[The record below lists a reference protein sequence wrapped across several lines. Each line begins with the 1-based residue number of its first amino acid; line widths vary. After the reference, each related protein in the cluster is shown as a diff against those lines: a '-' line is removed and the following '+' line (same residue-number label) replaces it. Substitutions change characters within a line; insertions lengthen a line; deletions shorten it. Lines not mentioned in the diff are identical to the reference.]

1 MKVGSG
7 LVIDCAVASANCI
20 AQYLMPTWVMLTA
33 CPFTGLRLFVLV
45 SRRGWTSDI
54 NDDASWS

>member
-1 MKVGSG
+1 MKVCSG
-7 LVIDCAVASANCI
+7 FVIDCAVASANDT
-20 AQYLMPTWVMLTA
+20 AQYLMSPRVMLTV
-33 CPFTGLRLFVLV
+33 CSLTGLRLFVLV